1 MSDLKPCPFCGGRA
15 EKEGHDDLPLG
26 RVKCRNCQIH
36 TMWYANIDDAA
47 SVWNTRADSAALAA
61 AVQAE
66 REAIIQFA
74 EYAERV
80 AREKSGEHWE
90 GRSCASFAIANF
102 VRSRGPAVVCQE
114 CNGERWHEY
123 QNPLTGEITN
133 RTPCA
138 ACNGAEEVPG
148 PAPAVDARGIVR
160 EYVEAHAGLDNEF
173 EIRSEE
179 SIAAETR
186 FESAFAALRA
196 LVDGGL
202 QS

>member
-80 AREKSGEHWE
+80 AREKPGEHWE
-90 GRSCASFAIANF
+90 GRSCASFAIANY
-102 VRSRGPAVVCQE
+102 VRSR
-114 CNGERWHEY
+114 
-123 QNPLTGEITN
+123 
-133 RTPCA
+133 
-138 ACNGAEEVPG
+138 

-186 FESAFAALRA
+186 FESAYNALCA
-196 LVDGGL
+196 LATPTRKEND
-202 QS
+202 

>member
-1 MSDLKPCPFCGGRA
+1 MTDINKHPTLRKLYETSLSLERLPASPEQTATAILLADANRA
-15 EKEGHDDLPLG
+15 VDAL
-26 RVKCRNCQIH
+26 
-36 TMWYANIDDAA
+36 ID
-47 SVWNTRADSAALAA
+47 SHSAAISA

-102 VRSRGPAVVCQE
+102 VRSRGPA
-114 CNGERWHEY
+114 
-123 QNPLTGEITN
+123 
-133 RTPCA
+133 
-138 ACNGAEEVPG
+138 
-148 PAPAVDARGIVR
+148 PAVDARGIVR

-173 EIRSEE
+173 EIHSEE

-196 LVDGGL
+196 LVSPTTGEGKDGDANE
-202 QS
+202 

>member
-66 REAIIQFA
+66 REAFRTMIRQAKTGGFYCGGGDYGQGANHLRSELLA
-74 EYAERV
+74 ELD
-80 AREKSGEHWE
+80 
-90 GRSCASFAIANF
+90 
-102 VRSRGPAVVCQE
+102 SR
-114 CNGERWHEY
+114 
-123 QNPLTGEITN
+123 
-133 RTPCA
+133 
-138 ACNGAEEVPG
+138 
-148 PAPAVDARGIVR
+148 PAPAVDALGIVR

-173 EIRSEE
+173 EIHSEE

>member
-66 REAIIQFA
+66 REACA
-74 EYAERV
+74 RV
-80 AREKSGEHWE
+80 AEETGSKRADA
-90 GRSCASFAIANF
+90 ASFNECESWYAAEIANCI
-102 VRSRGPAVVCQE
+102 RSRGP
-114 CNGERWHEY
+114 
-123 QNPLTGEITN
+123 T
-133 RTPCA
+133 
-138 ACNGAEEVPG
+138 
-148 PAPAVDARGIVR
+148 PAVDVLGIVR

-173 EIRSEE
+173 EVHSKE

-186 FESAFAALRA
+186 FESAYNALCA
-196 LVDGGL
+196 LATPTRKEND
-202 QS
+202 